1 MGTALVT
8 ALIGAAAL
16 LAGAGIPPLLRWR
29 SGRRA
34 SSGRVGTSEAGQL
47 WAQWAAQAEQ
57 AQVMRAE
64 LVAQRDKAMEQRDRL
79 IDAQSAQI
87 SPALAA
93 LAESLQAIL
102 GALAR
107 LESRHE

>member
-1 MGTALVT
+1 MIT

-16 LAGAGIPPLLRWR
+16 LLGVGIPPAAKWL

-34 SSGRVGTSEAGQL
+34 ASGNVGTSEAAVL
-47 WAQWAAQAEQ
+47 WEQ

-93 LAESLQAIL
+93 IADSLRQILAAQRV
-102 GALAR
+102 GGGDG
-107 LESRHE
+107 